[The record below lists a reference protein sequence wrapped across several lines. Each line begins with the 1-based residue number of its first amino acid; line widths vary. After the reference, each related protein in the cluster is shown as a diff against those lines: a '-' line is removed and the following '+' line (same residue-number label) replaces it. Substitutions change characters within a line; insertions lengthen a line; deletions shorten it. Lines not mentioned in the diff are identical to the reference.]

1 MNRPRV
7 LLLFSTSAL
16 GGAERSLT
24 RMAQASQGLI
34 DYQLATLMGNGPWC
48 DWVKS
53 LGMSAITFGSTT
65 DKKEQL
71 TFLAFY
77 RLIKFLN
84 KNKPDVLY
92 VCGVR
97 ASFLIRL
104 LRPFYPKL
112 CLVHG
117 VRSNMDSQ
125 SSLDKFFR
133 LMELLTHY
141 LVDAWIT
148 NSAAAKDTL
157 VKRCSIPENRI
168 SVIYNGLE
176 NLPDRL
182 TPLNAR
188 PPEILT
194 VANLSSRKGYL
205 EYLQAIRLVV
215 DQAPQARFVFVG
227 RDTMNGEIQ
236 AAISAAGLS
245 SNVRWDGFQPDVSSW
260 FRRTQLFVLPSLWGE
275 GCPTSIL
282 EAFSYGLPVI
292 AYSIDGIP
300 ELIIDSTDGYL
311 VEPGNYQEL
320 ASKILLLLSNPDI
333 SIQFGETGRNKVLSS
348 FTLSN
353 CVNQHT
359 LFFAKILK
367 KS

>member
-24 RMAQASQGLI
+24 RMAQASLGLV

-53 LGMSAITFGSTT
+53 LGVNPIVFGNNT
-65 DKKEQL
+65 DGKEKL

-77 RLIKFLN
+77 RLIQFLN
-84 KNKPDVLY
+84 KNKPDVIY

-112 CLVHG
+112 YLVHG

-125 SSLDKFFR
+125 SALDKFFR
-133 LMELLTHY
+133 LMEFCTRF

-148 NSAAAKDTL
+148 NSAAAKETL
-157 VKRCSIPENRI
+157 VRRCNIPENRI

-176 NLPDRL
+176 SLPDHL
-182 TPLNAR
+182 QPLNIR
-188 PPEILT
+188 PLEILT

-205 EYLQAIRLVV
+205 EYLNAIRLVV
-215 DQAPQARFVFVG
+215 DKAPEARFVFVG

-236 AAISAAGLS
+236 AAISTAGLS
-245 SNVRWDGFQPDVSSW
+245 TYVRWDGFQSDVSPW
-260 FRRTQLFVLPSLWGE
+260 YRRAQLFVLPSLWGE

-300 ELIIDSTDGYL
+300 ELIRESIDGYL
-311 VEPGNYQEL
+311 VEPGNHREL
-320 ASKILLLLSNPDI
+320 ASKILVLLCNQTI
-333 SIQFGETGRNKVLSS
+333 SMQYGESGRKKVQDS
-348 FTLSN
+348 FTLFN
-353 CVNQHT
+353 CADKHAL
-359 LFFAKILK
+359 LFSTMLK
-367 KS
+367 NN